1 MQTSFDKFDQ
11 TVKTYLS
18 KTFNSLGLQYSHSQ
32 VFGVIFDGLKGI
44 MQNAMFYIEDALTE
58 QNIFKASRKT
68 SVYSLAK
75 ISGFEAYY
83 GSTSTG
89 SIILRQKVNNFAVE
103 SAQIIPKIHI
113 RRGTRLIN
121 KNSGVVYSIDI
132 PTEYY
137 IIDLRKPL
145 VSHQLKIVQGV
156 FIKGSYV
163 ASGKNLET
171 IHVSSSELFDKDYIT
186 VTVDGEK
193 WDPVSSLYD
202 MIPGEKQYL
211 ISIGYDNAFDITFGN
226 SSLGKKLNPG
236 QTVMVEYL
244 THGGSGGNIL
254 SNEVPDMVFKDKL
267 YTNSGETIDG
277 GDYLLLSLKNSVS
290 GGTNSDSIS
299 FIRNMIG
306 ANSRSLVLASEDNF
320 KLFFRRF
327 SFVGY
332 VNCWSELNSMII
344 TTTCL
349 KKISS
354 LIKNDL
360 DYYKISKKD
369 LLLSV
374 EEKEMMENTLAN
386 SKKTF
391 AGVTIKFKDPIIRRF
406 AFICYVKEDNIF
418 NRDIITD
425 GIKTT
430 LAKYFMKLFEGV
442 QFIPKSDIIKAC
454 LDENPNIKSIEID
467 IISELAEETFYNGY
481 YEQYYLE
488 YINGTYDYV
497 SKKIIYEPQT
507 VPGLDIYGNISLS
520 SKLEVP
526 VLQGGFQYYY
536 NKSENDKNSNI
547 LIDTVQVLFI

>member
-32 VFGVIFDGLKGI
+32 VFGVIFDGIKGI

-75 ISGFEAYY
+75 LSGFDAYY
-83 GSTSTG
+83 GSTATG
-89 SIILRQKVNNFAVE
+89 SIILKQKVNNFSFE
-103 SAQIIPKIHI
+103 SAQIIPKLHI
-113 RRGTRLIN
+113 RRGTKLIN
-121 KNSGVVYSIDI
+121 KSTGTTYSIDI
-132 PTEYY
+132 PTDYY
-137 IIDLRKPL
+137 VIDLRKPL
-145 VSHQLKIVQGV
+145 VSHQLKIVQGI
-156 FIKGSYV
+156 FIKNSYT
-163 ASGKNLET
+163 ATGKNLET
-171 IHVSSSELFDKDYIT
+171 IHISSPELFDKEYIT
-186 VTVDGEK
+186 VTVDGVK
-193 WDPVSSLYD
+193 WEPVPSLYD
-202 MIPGEKQYL
+202 MIPGANQYL

-226 SSLGKKLNPG
+226 STLGKKLIPG

-244 THGGSGGNIL
+244 NHTGTGGNIL
-254 SNEVPDMVFKDKL
+254 STESYQMEFKDKI
-267 YTNSGETIDG
+267 YTNSGETVDG
-277 GDYLLLSLKNSVS
+277 QEYLLLKIKNSIS

-306 ANSRSLVLASEDNF
+306 TNSRSLVLASEDNF

-354 LIKNDL
+354 LIKTDL
-360 DYYKISKKD
+360 DYYKITNKD
-369 LLLSV
+369 LLLSE

-391 AGVTIKFKDPIIRRF
+391 AGVTLKFKDPLIRRF
-406 AFICYVKEDNIF
+406 AIICYIKADNVFNQDVITNGVKVS
-418 NRDIITD
+418 
-425 GIKTT
+425 

-442 QFIPKSDIIKAC
+442 QFIAKSDIIKTC
-454 LDENPNIKSIEID
+454 LDENPNIKSLEID
-467 IISELAEETFYNGY
+467 IISELAEQTFYNGY

-497 SKKIIYEPQT
+497 TKKIVYEPQT

-536 NKSENDKNSNI
+536 NKSTNDKNSNI
-547 LIDTVQVLFI
+547 LMDTVQVLFI

>member
-32 VFGVIFDGLKGI
+32 VFGVIFDGIKGI

-89 SIILRQKVNNFAVE
+89 SIILRQKVNNFAFE
-103 SAQIIPKIHI
+103 TAQIIPKIHI
-113 RRGTRLIN
+113 RRGTRLLN
-121 KNSGVVYSIDI
+121 KNTGVVYSIDI

-193 WDPVSSLYD
+193 WEPVSSLYD
-202 MIPGEKQYL
+202 MIPGGKQYL

-226 SSLGKKLNPG
+226 SSLGKRLNPG

-244 THGGSGGNIL
+244 THSGSGGNIL
-254 SNEVPDMVFKDKL
+254 SNEVSNMVFKDKL
-267 YTNSGETIDG
+267 YSNSGESVDG
-277 GDYLLLSLKNSVS
+277 DNYLLLSLKNSIS

-354 LIKNDL
+354 IIKNDL

-369 LLLSV
+369 LLLSD
-374 EEKEMMENTLAN
+374 EEKTQLDIEY
-386 SKKTF
+386 KKLQGLKLKADIDKTK
-391 AGVTIKFKDPIIRRF
+391 AET
-406 AFICYVKEDNIF
+406 
-418 NRDIITD
+418 NRITD
-425 GIKTT
+425 NDETEIEDDG
-430 LAKYFMKLFEGV
+430 
-442 QFIPKSDIIKAC
+442 FIEA
-454 LDENPNIKSIEID
+454 
-467 IISELAEETFYNGY
+467 
-481 YEQYYLE
+481 
-488 YINGTYDYV
+488 
-497 SKKIIYEPQT
+497 
-507 VPGLDIYGNISLS
+507 
-520 SKLEVP
+520 
-526 VLQGGFQYYY
+526 LQGKAAEVWNNG
-536 NKSENDKNSNI
+536 
-547 LIDTVQVLFI
+547 

>member
-32 VFGVIFDGLKGI
+32 VFGVIFDGIKGI

-89 SIILRQKVNNFAVE
+89 SIILRQKVNNFAFE
-103 SAQIIPKIHI
+103 TAQIIPKIQS
-113 RRGTRLIN
+113 RRGTRLVN

-193 WDPVSSLYD
+193 WEPVSSLYD
-202 MIPGEKQYL
+202 MIPGGKQYL

-226 SSLGKKLNPG
+226 SSLGKRLNPG

-244 THGGSGGNIL
+244 THSGSGGNIL
-254 SNEVPDMVFKDKL
+254 SNEVSNMVFKDKL
-267 YTNSGETIDG
+267 YSNSGESVDG
-277 GDYLLLSLKNSVS
+277 DNYLLLSLKNSVS

-354 LIKNDL
+354 IIKNDL

-369 LLLSV
+369 LLLSD

-430 LAKYFMKLFEGV
+430 LAKYFMKLLEGV

-526 VLQGGFQYYY
+526 ILQGGFQYYY

>member
-1 MQTSFDKFDQ
+1 M
-11 TVKTYLS
+11 
-18 KTFNSLGLQYSHSQ
+18 
-32 VFGVIFDGLKGI
+32 
-44 MQNAMFYIEDALTE
+44 
-58 QNIFKASRKT
+58 
-68 SVYSLAK
+68 
-75 ISGFEAYY
+75 
-83 GSTSTG
+83 
-89 SIILRQKVNNFAVE
+89 
-103 SAQIIPKIHI
+103 
-113 RRGTRLIN
+113 
-121 KNSGVVYSIDI
+121 YSIDI

-193 WDPVSSLYD
+193 WEPVSSLYD
-202 MIPGEKQYL
+202 MIPGGKQYL

-226 SSLGKKLNPG
+226 SSLGKRLNPG
-236 QTVMVEYL
+236 QTVIVEYL

-254 SNEVPDMVFKDKL
+254 SNEVTNMVFKDKL
-267 YTNSGETIDG
+267 YTNSGETVDG

-290 GGTNSDSIS
+290 GGKNSDSIS

-306 ANSRSLVLASEDNF
+306 TNSRSLVLASEDNF

-369 LLLSV
+369 LLLST

-418 NRDIITD
+418 NRDIIKD

-454 LDENPNIKSIEID
+454 LDENPNIKGIEID
-467 IISELAEETFYNGY
+467 IISELAEETFYNGS

-526 VLQGGFQYYY
+526 FLQGGFKYYY
-536 NKSENDKNSNI
+536 NKSENDKNNNI

>member
-32 VFGVIFDGLKGI
+32 VFGVIFDGIKGI

-89 SIILRQKVNNFAVE
+89 SIILKQRINNFTFE
-103 SAQIIPKIHI
+103 GAQMIPKIHI
-113 RRGTRLIN
+113 RRGTRLVN
-121 KNSGVVYSIDI
+121 NNSGIVYSIDI

-171 IHVSSSELFDKDYIT
+171 IHVYSSELFDKDYIT

-193 WDPVSSLYD
+193 WSPVSSLYD

-226 SSLGKKLNPG
+226 SSLGKRLNPG
-236 QTVMVEYL
+236 QTVIVEYL

-254 SNEVPDMVFKDKL
+254 SNEVTNMVFKDKL
-267 YTNSGETIDG
+267 YTNSGETVDG

-290 GGTNSDSIS
+290 GGKNSDSIS

-306 ANSRSLVLASEDNF
+306 TNSRSLVLASEDNF

-369 LLLSV
+369 LLLST

-430 LAKYFMKLFEGV
+430 LAKYFMKLLEGV

-526 VLQGGFQYYY
+526 ILQGGFQYYY